1 MLGRQRA
8 GSRATVP
15 LATLRSD
22 PMPMLKTVL
31 APEVQLGLELGL
43 ELGLGPGSHTRVLPR
58 TPLRR
63 PRYAVPSDGGRV
75 QPVM

>member
-22 PMPMLKTVL
+22 PMPLLKTVL
-31 APEVQLGLELGL
+31 APEVLLGLELR
-43 ELGLGPGSHTRVLPR
+43 LGFPTRALPPP
-58 TPLRR
+58 PLLRLQC
-63 PRYAVPSDGGRV
+63 PVPSDGGRV